1 MMGFANKKS
10 DYSLK
15 DASFFEHIIVA
26 YANMIGELRILNE
39 KNKMEDK
46 YRTIAQNSTD
56 FVVLLDKDK
65 TFTYV
70 SLSIEREFGYS
81 AEEIIGTE
89 SKNYFEQF
97 ITARTVTNGKL
108 QLLMHVP
115 NKANDKRLMVESTIQ
130 ALMDEN
136 NVITGY
142 VVNGRDVT
150 VREEVIVQLKKSLA
164 KEKAISEL
172 KSRFISM
179 ASHEFRTPLATILS
193 SAEII
198 SFNITN
204 GIDENVIQ
212 KVNTHVERISNQT
225 KKLGKIT
232 SDILLLEIYSSSQQ
246 NEQFEKFHFL
256 NFLKELIAEYFSQEE
271 MHNQLLL
278 TVPNR
283 DFEITINPLLLAHI
297 LKNLVENAL
306 KYSPEKSK
314 PVELTVT
321 NNSNSFL
328 IQVKDHGI
336 GIPEQ
341 DQKNIFNAFY
351 RGKNVADIKGSGLGL
366 NIVREFSILIGA
378 IIELVSNENQGTTI
392 SIAIP
397 SERKNTPY

>member
-1 MMGFANKKS
+1 
-10 DYSLK
+10 
-15 DASFFEHIIVA
+15 
-26 YANMIGELRILNE
+26 
-39 KNKMEDK
+39 
-46 YRTIAQNSTD
+46 
-56 FVVLLDKDK
+56 
-65 TFTYV
+65 
-70 SLSIEREFGYS
+70 
-81 AEEIIGTE
+81 
-89 SKNYFEQF
+89 
-97 ITARTVTNGKL
+97 
-108 QLLMHVP
+108 
-115 NKANDKRLMVESTIQ
+115 
-130 ALMDEN
+130 
-136 NVITGY
+136 
-142 VVNGRDVT
+142 
-150 VREEVIVQLKKSLA
+150 
-164 KEKAISEL
+164 
-172 KSRFISM
+172 
-179 ASHEFRTPLATILS
+179 LS

-232 SDILLLEIYSSSQQ
+232 SDILLLEIHSSSQQ

-256 NFLKELIAEYFSQEE
+256 NFLKELIAEYFSEEE

-278 TVPNR
+278 KVPNR
-283 DFEITINPLLLAHI
+283 DFEITTNPLLLAHI

-366 NIVREFSILIGA
+366 NIVKEFSILIGA